1 MRPVLV
7 ACGLLAMPLGV
18 VSLAIA
24 QPTCPPLPPPA
35 GPTVEVY
42 PAQASTLRDIVA
54 AAASGTTILL
64 HDGVYA
70 LDDGDFASRLS
81 FLTPGVTLRS
91 YSGDRDAVILDGAYQ
106 TNELV
111 SIHASD
117 VTLASLTLRRAYD
130 HPIHVSGDP
139 DPITGVWIHDVR
151 IVDPGQ
157 QAIKINPVGEGWVD
171 DGIVECSSLELTD
184 AGRTQIRD
192 GCYTGGIDAHRAQGW
207 LVRRNRISGF
217 WCDTGLSEHGVHFWK
232 ASRDTVV
239 EENVILDCAR
249 GIGFGLGSSGDGRDY
264 PDDPYPGV
272 GYLGHFD
279 GVIRNN
285 FVAAARPELFE
296 SQLGFDTGIALEQA
310 RGTWV
315 AHNTVASTQAP
326 FSSIEWRWGNT
337 AIEVAN
343 NLVTHSLVPR
353 DGGQATLQ
361 GNLTNAPTSWLVNVA
376 TADLHLTAAAGTARD
391 GGVALPAG
399 VADRDLDLE
408 PRDGAPDVGGDEAM
422 LFGDGFETGSTS
434 RWSARVP

>member
-1 MRPVLV
+1 
-7 ACGLLAMPLGV
+7 
-18 VSLAIA
+18 
-24 QPTCPPLPPPA
+24 
-35 GPTVEVY
+35 
-42 PAQASTLRDIVA
+42 
-54 AAASGTTILL
+54 
-64 HDGVYA
+64 
-70 LDDGDFASRLS
+70 
-81 FLTPGVTLRS
+81 
-91 YSGDRDAVILDGAYQ
+91 
-106 TNELV
+106 
-111 SIHASD
+111 
-117 VTLASLTLRRAYD
+117 
-130 HPIHVSGDP
+130 
-139 DPITGVWIHDVR
+139 VWIHDVR